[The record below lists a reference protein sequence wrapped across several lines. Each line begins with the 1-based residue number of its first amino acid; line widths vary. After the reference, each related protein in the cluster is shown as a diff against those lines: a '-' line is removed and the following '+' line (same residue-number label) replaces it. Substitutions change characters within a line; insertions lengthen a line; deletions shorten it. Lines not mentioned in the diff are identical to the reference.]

1 MYSHKNNT
9 NLRDRPLELWPQLKT
24 FKKSTG
30 FAHHANQHLIPFLT
44 GFVLTNPDYNSM
56 PYKHLAELIQD
67 HSSPTLAI
75 LNKIREKHFP
85 LVLSLRK

>member
-1 MYSHKNNT
+1 
-9 NLRDRPLELWPQLKT
+9 
-24 FKKSTG
+24 
-30 FAHHANQHLIPFLT
+30 
-44 GFVLTNPDYNSM
+44 M

-85 LVLSLRK
+85 WYFLWENKVALLYSKLVRKMNAKFPLLYPKFVYSHQENNLH